1 MERGRE
7 SEIKLKAIFD
17 AAVDGIITINQSGMI
32 EEVNRAACKLFGYSK
47 EEIVGKN
54 VNILMPFHHSRHHD
68 QYMERYQHTKE
79 ARIIGIG
86 REVEGKKK
94 DGEYFPFWL
103 AVIEIDLEDRKIY
116 TGFIH
121 DLSEIKDAENQ
132 LRAMNEVLENKV
144 IARTNE
150 LEGAVNQLLSLN
162 KKLEAEITDKIKA
175 QNLLQIRE
183 IELEKSLAKE
193 RELGE
198 LKSRF
203 VSMASHEFRTPLATI
218 LSSVSL
224 IGRYSDKDQQQ
235 QREKHI
241 TKIKS
246 SVTHLT
252 GILNDFLS
260 LNKLEEGKIN
270 TTQEIFNPMAL
281 CEEVLD
287 ELKPIYKPYQIISI
301 EKGIDKDIRIENVK
315 TDRKILKN
323 IMINLISNAIKY
335 THDDGVIVC
344 SLEVFSDAVIFKVK
358 DNGIGI
364 PDEDQKHL
372 CDRFFRASNAVNI
385 EGTGLGLNIVKK
397 YTEILEGMITFE
409 SKMYSGSTFTVK
421 IKNNYQ
427 KPIES
432 NVSG

>member
-17 AAVDGIITINQSGMI
+17 AAVDGIITINQKGII

-47 EEIVGKN
+47 EDIIGKN
-54 VNILMPFHHSRHHD
+54 VNILMPFQHSRHHD
-68 QYMERYQHTKE
+68 QYMERYQQTKE

-94 DGEYFPFWL
+94 DGELFPFWL
-103 AVIEIDLEDRKIY
+103 AVIEIDLEERKIY

-121 DLSEIKDAENQ
+121 DLSEIKNAEKQ
-132 LRAMNEVLENKV
+132 LRAMNEILENKV
-144 IARTNE
+144 IERTNE

-162 KKLEAEITDKIKA
+162 KKLEAEINDKIKA

-270 TTQEIFNPMAL
+270 TSQEIFNPMVL

-287 ELKPIYKPYQIISI
+287 ELKPIYKPHQIISI
-301 EKGIDKDIRIENVK
+301 DKGKENDIDNDKVK
-315 TDRKILKN
+315 SDRKILKN

-344 SLEVFSDAVIFKVK
+344 NLEVSRDYVIFKVK

-397 YTEILEGMITFE
+397 YAEILEGMITFE
-409 SKMYSGSTFTVK
+409 SKMYIGSTFTVK

-427 KPIES
+427 KPIE
-432 NVSG
+432 

>member
-1 MERGRE
+1 MEKENE

-17 AAVDGIITINQSGMI
+17 AAVDGLITINNRGII
-32 EEVNRAACKLFGYSK
+32 EEVNKATCKLFGYPK
-47 EEIVGKN
+47 DELIGKN
-54 VNILMPFHHSRHHD
+54 VNMLMPFEHSRRHD
-68 QYMERYQHTKE
+68 QYMQNYHQSRE
-79 ARIIGIG
+79 AKVIGIG
-86 REVEGKKK
+86 REVEGKTKNG
-94 DGEYFPFWL
+94 DLFPFWL
-103 AVIEIDLEDRKIY
+103 AVIEIDLEERKIY

-121 DLSEIKDAENQ
+121 DLSQIKNAENKLRNMNEELEIK
-132 LRAMNEVLENKV
+132 V
-144 IARTNE
+144 IERTNE

-224 IGRYSDKDQQQ
+224 ISRYTNNEQQP

-270 TTQEIFNPMAL
+270 TSHEIFDPFEL
-281 CEEVLD
+281 CEEVLE
-287 ELKPIYKPYQIISI
+287 ELKPIFKSHQKFSTEKIEGSEISQM
-301 EKGIDKDIRIENVK
+301 K

-335 THDDGVIVC
+335 THDDGIIICKLGLWKDSFIFVI
-344 SLEVFSDAVIFKVK
+344 K

-372 CDRFFRASNAVNI
+372 FDRFFRASNAFNI

-409 SKMYSGSTFTVK
+409 SKIYSGSTFTIK
-421 IKNNYQ
+421 LKNNMM
-427 KPIES
+427 EDER
-432 NVSG
+432 